1 MLTMT
6 RGTMINKNEFI
17 GIRKDLKDFEEK
29 REETIRKSR
38 DIIMLSKQIIYS
50 TQRNEL
56 KKAEELCEEIRKLV
70 KELPSGNYDT
80 DMETVAVQEYVE
92 AVCFY
97 EFVKNKKLLTRK
109 ELGVITG
116 DYLLGLCDLT
126 GELVRQA
133 VNAVINKRYDEA
145 IEIKEFVSEIYGE
158 FLQFDLRGGQLRKK
172 ADSIKWNLRKL
183 EDLALGISIRSPV
196 ELRQESD

>member
-1 MLTMT
+1 
-6 RGTMINKNEFI
+6 MINKNEFV

-133 VNAVINKRYDEA
+133 VNAVINKKYDEA

>member
-1 MLTMT
+1 
-6 RGTMINKNEFI
+6 MINKDEFV

-29 REETIRKSR
+29 REDTIRKSR

>member
-1 MLTMT
+1 
-6 RGTMINKNEFI
+6 MIDATEFVE
-17 GIRKDLKDFEEK
+17 IRKDLKEFEGK

-38 DIIMLSKQIIYS
+38 DIIMISKQIIYS

-56 KKAEELCEEIRKLV
+56 KKAEELCKEIRKMV

-196 ELRQESD
+196 ELRQETD

>member
-1 MLTMT
+1 
-6 RGTMINKNEFI
+6 MINKNEFA

-56 KKAEELCEEIRKLV
+56 KKAEELCGEIRKLV
-70 KELPSGNYDT
+70 KELPAGNYDT

-133 VNAVINKRYDEA
+133 VNAVINKKYDEA

>member
-1 MLTMT
+1 
-6 RGTMINKNEFI
+6 MINANEFVE
-17 GIRKDLKDFEEK
+17 IRKDLKDFEEK

-38 DIIMLSKQIIYS
+38 DIIMISKQIIYS

-70 KELPSGNYDT
+70 KGLPSGNYDT

-133 VNAVINKRYDEA
+133 VNAVINKRYEEA

-196 ELRQESD
+196 ELKDTD

>member
-1 MLTMT
+1 
-6 RGTMINKNEFI
+6 MIDATEFVE
-17 GIRKDLKDFEEK
+17 IRKDLKEFEGK

-38 DIIMLSKQIIYS
+38 DIIMISKQIIYS

-56 KKAEELCEEIRKLV
+56 KKAEELCKEIRKLV

>member
-1 MLTMT
+1 
-6 RGTMINKNEFI
+6 MINTNEFAD
-17 GIRKDLKDFEEK
+17 IRKDLKEFEGK

-38 DIIMLSKQIIYS
+38 DIIMISKQIIYS

-56 KKAEELCEEIRKLV
+56 KKAEELCKEIRKLV

-196 ELRQESD
+196 ELRQETD

>member
-1 MLTMT
+1 
-6 RGTMINKNEFI
+6 MINKNEFVE
-17 GIRKDLKDFEEK
+17 IRKDLKDFEEK

-56 KKAEELCEEIRKLV
+56 KKAEELCKEIRKLV

-133 VNAVINKRYDEA
+133 VNAVINKKYDEA

-196 ELRQESD
+196 ELRQETD